1 MDYSS
6 AGNVEATE
14 PKLTRRERENLRQRD
29 DIFEAALRLFSER
42 GYHNV
47 SMSQIAGEAEF
58 GIGTLYKFFDNKEN
72 LYKALIMEMVQKC
85 HGMIINSLRSSSDP
99 LSAIRNYIAARHRN
113 FVSEL
118 PLMRLYFAEA
128 TGASFNLKAG
138 LDKDLVRLYDGL
150 IEELASVFEKGI
162 EAKLFRD
169 VDPYNMA
176 LALEGALNSV
186 MWRLIDD
193 PEQLKDSSHVSMV
206 ADLFFRG
213 VLDSGACAAYCQD
226 KCQLRSSE

>member
-6 AGNVEATE
+6 ARNVEATE

-72 LYKALIMEMVQKC
+72 LYKALIME
-85 HGMIINSLRSSSDP
+85 
-99 LSAIRNYIAARHRN
+99 
-113 FVSEL
+113 
-118 PLMRLYFAEA
+118 
-128 TGASFNLKAG
+128 
-138 LDKDLVRLYDGL
+138 
-150 IEELASVFEKGI
+150 
-162 EAKLFRD
+162 
-169 VDPYNMA
+169 
-176 LALEGALNSV
+176 
-186 MWRLIDD
+186 
-193 PEQLKDSSHVSMV
+193 KDSSHVSMV